1 VQYPAAMAVALASL
15 LDLISEVHGVL
26 DLDELIDTLLVV
38 LQRHIPSDFVSINDI
53 GPDTD
58 RVVSLIRPPQ
68 PEHLYRAYGEF
79 AFQNPLM
86 ARYME
91 TLDGRAYRFSDVIS
105 VADYH
110 RLDLYKR
117 VYAPMGVEHQM
128 AFVLPAT
135 PGRVLA
141 IALSR
146 SAPDYSNDERN
157 LIDRARPFLIQ
168 SWRSAI
174 EHTALRDELEQRPLG
189 DRQVEERTLEEL
201 ARRGLTIRQ
210 AEVLSLVARGRSNR
224 DAGAIL
230 GISDRTVQKHLE
242 HCYRALGVN
251 DRSAAAELLWSLATP
266 VPAEQEQPRRG
277 LENHP
282 SA

>member
-1 VQYPAAMAVALASL
+1 MTVALASL
-15 LDLISEVHGVL
+15 LDLISEAHGVL

-38 LQRHIPSDFVSINDI
+38 LQRHVPSDFVSINDI
-53 GPDTD
+53 GPDID
-58 RVVSLIRPPQ
+58 RVVSVIRPPQ

-105 VADYH
+105 VTDYH

-146 SAPDYSNDERN
+146 GAPDYSDDERD

-189 DRQVEERTLEEL
+189 DHPVEAQTLEERTLDEL
-201 ARRGLTIRQ
+201 TRRGLTTRQ
-210 AEVLSLVARGRSNR
+210 AEVLWLVARGRSNR

-242 HCYRALGVN
+242 HCYRALGVS
-251 DRSAAAELLWSLATP
+251 DRSAAAELLWSLAAP
-266 VPAEQEQPRRG
+266 AAAEQERPRRG

-282 SA
+282 AA